1 MIMNSFFIQTATEY
15 IYVYKCFISCSKT
28 SQVTRLINIMD
39 DSWSYTCTYNNG
51 CILFLCCFIF
61 LLYHKNFREKRGG
74 GATTLLT
81 LSSVASVSFS
91 FAFIIIL
98 MTQISVIAQKNIRFR
113 VYTCLLLVYIYMQCM
128 FKLKPFNYR
137 RYVYLDYVILC
148 MLTLEE

>member
-28 SQVTRLINIMD
+28 SQVTIFINTMD
-39 DSWSYTCTYNNG
+39 DSWSYTCNNG

-61 LLYHKNFREKRGG
+61 LLYIKLYGKRGGGG

-137 RYVYLDYVILC
+137 RDVYLDYVILC

>member
-39 DSWSYTCTYNNG
+39 DSWSYTCNNG
-51 CILFLCCFIF
+51 CILFLCCFVF
-61 LLYHKNFREKRGG
+61 LLYIKLYGKTGG